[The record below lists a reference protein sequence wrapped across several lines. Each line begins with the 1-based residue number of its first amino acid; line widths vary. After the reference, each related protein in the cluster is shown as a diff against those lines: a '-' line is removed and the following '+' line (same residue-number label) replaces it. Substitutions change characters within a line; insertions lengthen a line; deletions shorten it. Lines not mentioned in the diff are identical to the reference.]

1 MILALALDYTVGT
14 EDLLAWFFG
23 FVIATPAPLVLLA
36 VVVARARQGTR
47 WRVFQKARL
56 PGILGPPVILFLG
69 GYLATELVEWLEEH
83 NIVRPGNYYW
93 LTWYVVLGSFA
104 AFFSVW
110 VLLAARSVR
119 KQHRTAR
126 ENRAR

>member
-14 EDLLAWFFG
+14 EDLLGSFFG

-47 WRVFQKARL
+47 WQVFQKARL
-56 PGILGPPVILFLG
+56 PGILGPPVTLFLG
-69 GYLATELVEWLEEH
+69 EYLVWEH
-83 NIVRPGNYYW
+83 GLAYG
-93 LTWYVVLGSFA
+93 VVFGSLA
-104 AFFSVW
+104 AFLSVW

-119 KQHRTAR
+119 KQHRTA
-126 ENRAR
+126 EKAGHGEDASMFNG